1 MLLTAY
7 CNRPTSAFLK
17 NRQEPDWFITKTLR
31 VMKLTAL
38 ILLICGLSLSAKT
51 SSQTIT
57 FSGRNVTMEKVFAAI
72 EAQTGYV
79 VIGSARAIRN
89 NERVTLAVSQMALS
103 NFLQLLLETKPFD
116 FEIRSKTIFI
126 KEKPVKRSITLFPAF
141 TGNAP
146 PVSGVISDADGN
158 PLSGATVKVKRR
170 GFLTNIATATDAS
183 GRFTINVN
191 DGDVL
196 VISFVGYA
204 SKEYKVVRGKEILIE
219 LTRTD
224 RELELATV
232 VVNTGYQRISKE
244 RATGAYD
251 VVNKDMI
258 QKRPVSNLS
267 TALYGMVPGMQGKE
281 KSDGTFNF
289 LIRGTSSMYADAK
302 PLVVVDG
309 FPVADS
315 SFTTINPNDIES
327 ITVLK
332 DAAAASI
339 WGARSANGV
348 IVVTTKQARAGQ
360 KLRVEV
366 NAFTRIGD
374 MIDLNQVTRTA
385 TTADFIR
392 YEELAWKNNW
402 ALSKFSGAFS
412 SLKTSLTLAQE
423 LLYANETGKIT
434 TDVMNRG
441 LDSLRKIDNRGQ
453 IKDYLMQRPVLSQ
466 YNINISGGT
475 DKIRSLAS
483 FMFEKNKDGFVGN
496 QYNRFMFNFN
506 NQYRANKFISFFAN
520 ASIQYTDQTSSGA
533 TVGEIEQLS
542 PYETLLNP
550 DGSYSVNLKNLNRGL
565 FATLPAQSLPYSN
578 WGYNLLQ
585 EVRGRK
591 FSTEDLNMRL
601 QLGMSI
607 NIMKG
612 LSFDTK
618 LQYERRKTDYSNY
631 YSESTFFARD
641 LVNTNIEYTPATQTI
656 GKVYLPKG
664 GIQTPR
670 QFGNGW
676 VNNSTNESYVFRN
689 QLNFDREFARKHQ
702 VTAIAGFEISQYQI
716 DQIAN
721 PWLYG
726 YYPEKLQSTAP
737 PYGYGS
743 AGNTFKNITGST
755 GVTLQGGNPIINW
768 GLDRYV
774 SFYGNAAY
782 TYNRKYTLSGSIRA
796 DASNYITDD
805 PALRWS
811 PFWSVGG
818 AWNIGREDFMKGI
831 AFVNNLSLRGTYGM
845 NGNAEKGTSTKTL
858 LSMGTSLNATTGTI
872 TATISDY
879 GNPLLR
885 WEKTTTTNIGID
897 FGLFKGKLTGKID
910 YYKKNGSD
918 LVGLVT
924 LAAANGTTSQKF
936 NNAKMVNNGIE
947 LSLGTRLDIP
957 GTKVEYQTMVTY
969 AYNQNKI
976 TDLFYPAIY
985 GFDMLS
991 GNAFVQ
997 GRPIQPVYS
1006 YTYLGMKDGE
1016 PWVAGVK
1023 GTPNRFDDLALHNR
1037 GLGLQYLNYEGT
1049 AIPPH
1054 TLSWLNT
1061 FRAYGF
1067 SVNVLFTGTM
1077 GAVYRN
1083 PVFNYA
1089 TLIGSGKTFVDRFVS
1104 EVFAGNP
1111 DIPSFPQANDPGTY
1125 RWDRY
1130 TPNLQGLVESSSYIE
1145 CKEIMLDYTF
1155 PTRMSKAVL
1164 LEGIRVYAQ
1173 ARNLGL
1179 VYRANSR
1186 GYHPDWLPGTN
1197 RPLRTITLGCNI
1209 QF

>member
-7 CNRPTSAFLK
+7 CNRRATAFLK
-17 NRQEPDWFITKTLR
+17 NRQEPHWFITKTLR

-38 ILLICGLSLSAKT
+38 MLLICCLSLSAKT

-57 FSGRNVTMEKVFAAI
+57 FSGKNVTMEKVFEAI

-79 VIGSARAIRN
+79 IIGSTRTVKSK
-89 NERVTLAVSQMALS
+89 ERVSLQVSQMTLS
-103 NFLQLLLETKPFD
+103 SFLELLLENKPIE

-126 KEKPVKRSITLFPAF
+126 KEKPAARARLLSPAF
-141 TGNAP
+141 SLFAP
-146 PVSGVISDADGN
+146 PVSGYVRDADGN
-158 PLSGATVKVKRR
+158 PLPGATVKVKRR
-170 GFLTNIATATDAS
+170 GEMMNNAAVTDAE

-191 DGDVL
+191 DGDIL

-204 SKEYKVVRGKEILIE
+204 SKEHKVVRGKQIDIS

-224 RELELATV
+224 MELDLATV
-232 VVNTGYQRISKE
+232 VVNTGYQRISRE

-251 VVNKDMI
+251 VVNKDML
-258 QKRPVSNLS
+258 QKRPISNLS
-267 TALYGMVPGMQGKE
+267 TALQGMVPGMQGKE
-281 KSDGTFNF
+281 KSDGSFNF

-309 FPVADS
+309 FPVADT

-327 ITVLK
+327 VTVLK

-348 IVVTTKQARAGQ
+348 IVITTKQARAGQ
-360 KLRVEV
+360 KLKVEV

-374 MIDLNQVTRTA
+374 KIDLNQVTRTA
-385 TTADFIR
+385 TTEDFIR

-402 ALSKFSGAFS
+402 ALSKFSGSFNQ
-412 SLKTSLTLAQE
+412 LRTSLTLAQE
-423 LLYANETGKIT
+423 LLYANETGTIST
-434 TDVMNRG
+434 EAMNRG
-441 LDSLRKIDNRGQ
+441 LDSLRRIDNRGQ
-453 IKDYLMQRPVLSQ
+453 IEDLLLQRPVLSQ

-506 NQYRANKFISFFAN
+506 NQYRPTKFLSFFAS
-520 ASIQYTDQTSSGA
+520 ASIQYTNQTSSGA
-533 TVGEIEQLS
+533 TVSELEQLS

-550 DGSYSVNLKNLNRGL
+550 DGSYSVNLKGINRQL
-565 FATLPAQSLPYSN
+565 LATLPTNKLPYQDWSF
-578 WGYNLLQ
+578 NLLR
-585 EVRGRK
+585 EVRERE
-591 FSTEDLNMRL
+591 FSTEDLNARL
-601 QLGMSI
+601 QLGMTI

-612 LSFDTK
+612 LSFDSK
-618 LQYERRKTDYSNY
+618 LQYERRKTDYQDY
-631 YSESTFFARD
+631 YSENTYFARD
-641 LVNTNIEYTPATQTI
+641 LVNYYIDYTPATQTVN
-656 GKVYLPKG
+656 KVFLPKG

-670 QFGNGW
+670 QVGNAW
-676 VNNSTNESYVFRN
+676 INNTTNESYVFRN
-689 QLNFDREFARKHQ
+689 QLNFDRYFAKKHQ
-702 VTAIAGFEISQYQI
+702 VTAIAGFEVSQYEV
-716 DQIAN
+716 DNIAN

-726 YYPEKLQSTAP
+726 YYPDKLQSSVP

-743 AGNTFKNITGST
+743 AGNTFKNITGSS
-755 GVTLQGGNPIINW
+755 GVTLQGGNPIIGW

-782 TYNRKYTLSGSIRA
+782 TYSRKYTLSGSIRA

-805 PALRWS
+805 PSLRWS

-818 AWNIGREDFMKGI
+818 SWNVGREDFMRDV
-831 AFVNNLSLRGTYGM
+831 AFVDNLALRATYGR

-858 LSMGTSLNATTGTI
+858 LNMGTSLNATTGTI

-897 FGLFKGKLTGKID
+897 FALFKGKLAGKID

-924 LAAANGTTSQKF
+924 LAAANGTTRQKF
-936 NNAKMVNNGIE
+936 NNAKLVNNGIE
-947 LSLGTRLDIP
+947 LSLGTRLEIP
-957 GTKVEYQTMVTY
+957 GTKMEYQTMVTY
-969 AYNQNKI
+969 AYNKNKI
-976 TDLFYPAIY
+976 TDLYYPAIY
-985 GFDMLS
+985 GYEMLG

-1006 YTYLGMKDGE
+1006 YTYLGMKDGV
-1016 PWVAGVK
+1016 PYVAGVK

-1054 TLSWLNT
+1054 TMSWLNT

-1067 SVNVLFTGTM
+1067 SLNVLFTGTM
-1077 GAVYRN
+1077 GGVYKN
-1083 PVFNYA
+1083 PIFNYA
-1089 TLIGSGKTFVDRFVS
+1089 TLIGGGKTFVDRFVS

-1130 TPNLQGLVESSSYIE
+1130 GPNLQGLVESSSYIE

-1155 PTRMSKAVL
+1155 PTKLSKAVL

-1186 GYHPDWLPGTN
+1186 GFHPDWLPGSN

>member
-7 CNRPTSAFLK
+7 CNRLTTAFLK

-38 ILLICGLSLSAKT
+38 MLLICGLSLSAKT

-79 VIGSARAIRN
+79 VIGSPRSIKST
-89 NERVTLAVSQMALS
+89 ERITLDVSQMALT
-103 NFLQLLLETKPFD
+103 NFLGLLLENKPFD

-126 KEKPVKRSITLFPAF
+126 KERPMARVTMLPRLFVSR
-141 TGNAP
+141 TP
-146 PVSGVISDADGN
+146 PISGYVRDMKGN
-158 PLSGATVKVKRR
+158 PLVGATVKVKRR
-170 GFLTNIATATDAS
+170 IIAAVTDAE
-183 GRFTINVN
+183 GRFTLNAN
-191 DGDVL
+191 EGDVL
-196 VISFVGYA
+196 VISYIGFV
-204 SKEYKVVRGKEILIE
+204 SQEHVVGRSQRIIITLQRAEV
-219 LTRTD
+219 
-224 RELELATV
+224 ELELATV

-251 VVNKDMI
+251 VVNKEML
-258 QKRPVSNLS
+258 KRPVSNLS
-267 TALYGMVPGMQGKE
+267 TALVGMVPGMQGKE
-281 KSDGTFNF
+281 KSDGSFNF
-289 LIRGTSSMYADAK
+289 LVRGTSSMYADSK

-309 FPVADS
+309 FPVADT

-327 ITVLK
+327 VTVLK

-348 IVVTTKQARAGQ
+348 IVITTKQARAGQ
-360 KLRVEV
+360 GLRVEV

-374 MIDLNQVTRTA
+374 KIDLNQVTRTA
-385 TTADFIR
+385 GTSDFLR

-402 ALSKFSGAFS
+402 ALSKFSGSFNQ
-412 SLKTSLTLAQE
+412 LRTSLTLAQE
-423 LLYANETGKIT
+423 LLYANETGKISNEAMT
-434 TDVMNRG
+434 RG
-441 LDSLRKIDNRGQ
+441 LDSLSHIDNRGQ
-453 IKDYLMQRPVLSQ
+453 IEDHLLQRPVLSQ

-475 DKIRSLAS
+475 DKLRSLAS

-506 NQYRANKFISFFAN
+506 NQYKATKFISFFAN

-533 TVGEIEQLS
+533 TVSEIEQLS

-550 DGSYSVNLKNLNRGL
+550 DGAYSVNLKQINRQL
-565 FATLPAQSLPYSN
+565 FATLPAKSLPYADWS
-578 WGYNLLQ
+578 YNLLR
-585 EVRGRK
+585 EVNERK
-591 FSTEDLNMRL
+591 FSTEDLNARL
-601 QLGMSI
+601 QLGMTI
-607 NIMKG
+607 NIIKG
-612 LSFDTK
+612 LTFDTK
-618 LQYERRKTDYSNY
+618 LQYERRKTDYKNY
-631 YSESTFFARD
+631 YSEGTFYARD
-641 LVNTNIEYTPATQTI
+641 MVNYNIEYTPGTQTV
-656 GKVYLPKG
+656 GKIYLPKG

-670 QFGNGW
+670 QFGNNW
-676 VNNSTNESYVFRN
+676 INNTTNVSYVFRN
-689 QLNFDREFARKHQ
+689 QLNFDRYFGRKHA
-702 VTAIAGFEISQYQI
+702 VTAIAGFEVSQYEV
-716 DQIAN
+716 DNVAN

-726 YYPEKLQSTAP
+726 YYPDKLQSSAP
-737 PYGYGS
+737 PFGYGS
-743 AGNTFKNITGST
+743 VGNTFKNIVGNS
-755 GVTLQGGNPIINW
+755 GVTLQGGNPIIGW

-774 SFYGNAAY
+774 SFYGNASY
-782 TYNRKYTLSGSIRA
+782 TYSGKYTLSGSVRG

-805 PALRWS
+805 PNLRWS

-818 AWNIGREDFMKGI
+818 AWNLGREAFMKSI
-831 AFVNNLSLRGTYGM
+831 SFVNQLSVRATYGR

-858 LSMGTSLNATTGTI
+858 LNVGTSVNATTGTI
-872 TATISDY
+872 IASISDY

-910 YYKKNGSD
+910 YYRKDGSD

-947 LSLGTRLDIP
+947 LALGTRFDIP
-957 GTKVEYQTMVTY
+957 GIPVQYQTMVTY
-969 AYNQNKI
+969 AYNKNEI
-976 TDLFYPAIY
+976 TDLYYPAIY

-1023 GTPNRFDDLALHNR
+1023 GAPNRFDDLALHNR

-1054 TLSWLNT
+1054 TMSWLNT
-1061 FRAYGF
+1061 FRAFNF
-1067 SVNVLFTGTM
+1067 SLNVLFTGTM
-1077 GAVYRN
+1077 GGVYRN

-1089 TLIGSGKTFVDRFVS
+1089 TTIGGGKTFVDRFVS

-1111 DIPSFPQANDPGTY
+1111 DIPSFPQPNDPGTY

-1130 TPNLQGLVESSSYIE
+1130 APNLQGLVESSSYIE

-1155 PTRMSKAVL
+1155 PRKLSKAAFM
-1164 LEGIRVYAQ
+1164 EGIRVYAQ

-1186 GYHPDWLPGTN
+1186 GYHPDWLPGSN
-1197 RPLRTITLGCNI
+1197 RPIRTVTLGCNI

>member
-7 CNRPTSAFLK
+7 CNRRASAFLK
-17 NRQEPDWFITKTLR
+17 NRQRPHWFITKTLR
-31 VMKLTAL
+31 VMKLTAML
-38 ILLICGLSLSAKT
+38 LLICGLSVSATT

-57 FSGRNVTMEKVFAAI
+57 YSGKDVTMEKVFAAI

-79 VIGSARAIRN
+79 VVGSAKTIKSSA
-89 NERVTLAVSQMALS
+89 RVTLQVSQMSLAS
-103 NFLQLLLETKPFD
+103 FLELLRESKPFD

-126 KEKPVKRSITLFPAF
+126 KEKTPAKNIHLSPLF
-141 TGNAP
+141 TSAP
-146 PVSGVISDADGN
+146 PVSGVVRDASGN
-158 PLSGATVKVKRR
+158 PLSGATVKVKKKN
-170 GFLTNIATATDAS
+170 TTTVTDAE
-183 GRFTINVN
+183 GRFTISAN
-191 DGDVL
+191 DGDIL
-196 VISFVGYA
+196 VISYVGYDA
-204 SKEYKVVRGKEILIE
+204 KEYKVVRGQEVLVS
-219 LTRTD
+219 LTVAKQ
-224 RELELATV
+224 ELELATV

-258 QKRPVSNLS
+258 QKRPVSNVS
-267 TALYGMVPGMQGKE
+267 TALYGLVPGMQGKE

-289 LIRGTSSMYADAK
+289 LVRGTSSMYADAK

-309 FPVADS
+309 FPVADT

-348 IVVTTKQARAGQ
+348 IVVTTKQARSGDR
-360 KLRVEV
+360 LRVEV

-374 MIDLNQVTRTA
+374 KIDLGQVTRTA
-385 TTADFIR
+385 STQDFIR

-402 ALSKFSGAFS
+402 ALSKFSGSFNQ
-412 SLKTSLTLAQE
+412 LRTSLTLAQE

-434 TDVMNRG
+434 ADVMNRG
-441 LDSLRKIDNRGQ
+441 LDSLRGIDNRGQ
-453 IKDYLMQRPVLSQ
+453 IEDLLLQRPVLSQ

-475 DKIRSLAS
+475 DKLRSLAS
-483 FMFEKNKDGFVGN
+483 FMFENNKDGYVGN
-496 QYNRFMFNFN
+496 QYKRFMLNFN
-506 NQYRANKFISFFAN
+506 NQYRPTKWLSFFMN
-520 ASIQYTDQTSSGA
+520 ASVQYTDQTSSGA
-533 TVGEIEQLS
+533 TVSELQQLS

-550 DGSYSVNLKNLNRGL
+550 DGSYSVNLNAINRQL
-565 FATLPAQSLPYSN
+565 FSTLPAKSLPYADWS
-578 WGYNLLQ
+578 YNLLR
-585 EVRGRK
+585 EVRGRE
-591 FSTEDLNMRL
+591 FSTEDLNARI
-601 QLGMSI
+601 QLGMSV
-607 NIMKG
+607 NILKG

-618 LQYERRKTDYSNY
+618 LQYERRKTDYKNY
-631 YSESTFFARD
+631 YSESTFYARD
-641 LVNTNIEYTPATQTI
+641 MINYNIEYTPATQTV
-656 GKVYLPKG
+656 GKVFLPKG

-670 QFGNGW
+670 TIGNTTI
-676 VNNSTNESYVFRN
+676 NNTTNESYVFRN
-689 QLNFDREFARKHQ
+689 QLNFDRTFSRKHQ
-702 VTAIAGFEISQYQI
+702 VTAIAGFEVSQYEV
-716 DQIAN
+716 DNIAN

-726 YYPEKLQSTAP
+726 YYPDKLQSSVPA
-737 PYGYGS
+737 YGYGS
-743 AGNTFKNITGST
+743 AGNTFKNIIGST
-755 GVTLQGGNPIINW
+755 GVTLQGGNPVIGW

-782 TYNRKYTLSGSIRA
+782 TYLGKYTLSGSIRG

-805 PALRWS
+805 PTLRWS

-818 AWNIGREDFMKGI
+818 AWNLRREEFIKSLDFI
-831 AFVNNLSLRGTYGM
+831 NALTVRATYGR

-858 LSMGTSLNATTGTI
+858 LSVGTSVNATTGTI

-885 WEKTTTTNIGID
+885 WEKTTTTNIGLD
-897 FGLFKGKLTGKID
+897 FALFKGKLTGKID

-947 LSLGTRLDIP
+947 LSLGTRVEIP
-957 GTKVEYQTMVTY
+957 GLPVEYQTMVTY
-969 AYNQNKI
+969 AYNKNEI

-1054 TLSWLNT
+1054 TMSWLNT
-1061 FRAYGF
+1061 FRVYNFGL
-1067 SVNVLFTGTM
+1067 NVLFTGTM
-1077 GAVYRN
+1077 GGKYRN

-1089 TLIGSGKTFVDRFVS
+1089 TTIGSGKTFVDKFVS

-1111 DIPSFPQANDPGTY
+1111 DIPSFPQPNDPGTY

-1130 TPNLQGLVESSSYIE
+1130 APNLQGLVESSSYIE

-1155 PTRMSKAVL
+1155 PKKITSAVAL
-1164 LEGIRVYAQ
+1164 QGIRVYAQ

-1186 GYHPDWLPGTN
+1186 GFHPDWLPGSN